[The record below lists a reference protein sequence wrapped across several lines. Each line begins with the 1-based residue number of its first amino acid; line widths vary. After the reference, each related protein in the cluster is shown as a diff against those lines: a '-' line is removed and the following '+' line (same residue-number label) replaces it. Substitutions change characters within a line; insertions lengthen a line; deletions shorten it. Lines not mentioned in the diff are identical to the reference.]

1 MLIIAIQTATN
12 YEAYFNQNMTI
23 IISTRMKHKQINK
36 TSELDLSKSERTIQV
51 DYTNNTLGLQL
62 FYVRF
67 RAPQQLT
74 WVNYKNILVVYTA
87 VFKYVMQ
94 IKRILHAHF
103 YFISLAILFLI
114 HTFVSQTTYIY

>member
-36 TSELDLSKSERTIQV
+36 TSGLDSSKKKLIIQV
-51 DYTNNTLGLQL
+51 DYTDNTLGLQL
-62 FYVRF
+62 FYIRF

-74 WVNYKNILVVYTA
+74 
-87 VFKYVMQ
+87 
-94 IKRILHAHF
+94 
-103 YFISLAILFLI
+103 
-114 HTFVSQTTYIY
+114 